1 MLPIYTLA
9 DSLAKFQKITVATMR
24 DRPKPPPTTSYLGPV
39 LILTQPQHQCL
50 NQPKLKAKHQITL
63 DSSLH
68 QVCQNH
74 KPFNTIKNNKA
85 LTNKELDKRRAE
97 GCVFGIMRNMLFG
110 RKCKKKQLYTLQLL
124 VGTKDNYDLLMDN
137 RESYI

>member
-1 MLPIYTLA
+1 MPQPTKTKSQTPNHTGLLPTP
-9 DSLAKFQKITVATMR
+9 S
-24 DRPKPPPTTSYLGPV
+24 
-39 LILTQPQHQCL
+39 
-50 NQPKLKAKHQITL
+50 
-63 DSSLH
+63 
-68 QVCQNH
+68 QNH

-97 GCVFGIMRNMLFG
+97 GFVFGIMRNMLFG